1 MSNIVING
9 NAYSDDGSA
18 SRDMRGGG
26 HESWLLPMLSDTMT
40 EVAAAAG
47 SASDAADSATAA
59 DASAT
64 AASNYAAALIATSTS
79 SVAIGTGSKT
89 FATQTG
95 KQFTP
100 GAWAIAIDQAN
111 PANWL
116 TGTITS
122 YAAGSLVV
130 NAVAT
135 GGSGTITAWTL
146 VVSGARGADG
156 PAGTGLPSYGVGDAL
171 RLMGINAAGNATAWQ
186 TMPLRNIQIFTS
198 GGTFTPDANNLSNK
212 YLVMLVAGG
221 GSGARSGSAA
231 PARGGQSGGHVF
243 GVMQIDSDQ
252 TITIG
257 GGGASVS
264 VDSTNGNNG
273 SDSSIGS
280 LAVAKGGMGGGESS
294 TTGVQSSATGT
305 TPAGCISSPGQA
317 APEPGGSNGVGG
329 ASVLGN
335 AVWSAANTDQPAGIY
350 GAGGSGAR
358 SSKTSGAGGDGI
370 CVIIW

>member
-26 HESWLLPMLSDTMT
+26 HESWLLPMLADTMT

-135 GGSGTITAWTL
+135 GGSGTISAWTL
-146 VVSGARGADG
+146 AVSGARGADG
-156 PAGTGLPSYGVGDAL
+156 PAGTGLPSYDVGDAL
-171 RLMGINAAGNATAWQ
+171 RLLGINAAGNATAWQ
-186 TMPLRNIQIFTS
+186 TMPLRNISIFTS

-212 YLVMLVAGG
+212 YLVMLVGGG
-221 GSGARSGSAA
+221 GSGARGAL
-231 PARGGQSGGHVF
+231 RGGQAGAVIF
-243 GVMQIDSDQ
+243 GVMTISSAQ

-257 GGGASVS
+257 SGGAEIT
-264 VDSTNGNNG
+264 VDSTAGNAG
-273 SDSSIGS
+273 TDSSVGT
-280 LAVAKGGMGGGESS
+280 LAVAKAGAGGNTAPQSSDGTVPSGCIAMRGESS
-294 TTGVQSSATGT
+294 ITEAGGSSFLSGALMSVSGAKL
-305 TPAGCISSPGQA
+305 AGRYGSGGQA
-317 APEPGGSNGVGG
+317 AANG
-329 ASVLGN
+329 
-335 AVWSAANTDQPAGIY
+335 T
-350 GAGGSGAR
+350 
-358 SSKTSGAGGDGI
+358 TSGAGGDGI

>member
-26 HESWLLPMLSDTMT
+26 HESWLLPMLADTMT
-40 EVAAAAG
+40 EVAAASG
-47 SASDAADSATAA
+47 SASDAADSAAEAA
-59 DASAT
+59 ASAT

-79 SVAIGTGSKT
+79 SVTIGTGSKT

-100 GAWAIAIDQAN
+100 GAWIIAIDQAS

-122 YAAGSLVV
+122 YSAGSLVID
-130 NAVAT
+130 AVAT
-135 GGSGTITAWTL
+135 GGSGTIAAWTL

-156 PAGTGLPSYGVGDAL
+156 PAGAGLPSFTGADAL
-171 RLMGINAAGNATAWQ
+171 KMLAINAAGTAASLQ
-186 TMPLRNIQIFTS
+186 AMPLRNISIYTS
-198 GGTFTPDANNLSNK
+198 SGTFVPDAANESNK
-212 YLVMLVAGG
+212 YLVILVGGG
-221 GSGARSGSAA
+221 GSGARSGASA
-231 PARGGQSGGHVF
+231 PARGGQSGGHVI
-243 GVMQIDSDQ
+243 GIMQIASTQ

-257 GGGASVS
+257 AGGEAVT
-264 VDSTNGNNG
+264 VDSTVGKNG

-280 LAVAKGGMGGGESS
+280 LAVAKGGAGGG
-294 TTGVQSSATGT
+294 TTAGTGIPSSATGT

-317 APEPGGSNGVGG
+317 APEQGNSNGVGG
-329 ASVLGN
+329 ASILGN
-335 AVWSAANTDQPAGIY
+335 AVWAVVSSNQPAGVL
-350 GAGGSGAR
+350 GAGGSGSQ
-358 SSKTSGAGGDGI
+358 SSKQSGAGGDGVCI
-370 CVIIW
+370 IIW

>member
-1 MSNIVING
+1 MTNVVING

-26 HESWLLPMLSDTMT
+26 HESWLLPMMADTMT

-59 DASAT
+59 DLSAT

-79 SVAIGTGSKT
+79 SVTIGTGSKT

-100 GAWAIAIDQAN
+100 GAWVIAIDQAST
-111 PANWL
+111 ANWL

-122 YAAGSLVV
+122 YAAGSLVID
-130 NAVAT
+130 AVAT
-135 GGSGTITAWTL
+135 GGSGTIAAWTL

-171 RLMGINAAGNATAWQ
+171 RLLGMNAAGDATAWQ
-186 TMPLRNIQIFTS
+186 TMPLRNISIYTS
-198 GGTFTPDANNLSNK
+198 SGTFVPDANNLSNK
-212 YLVMLVAGG
+212 YLVILVAGG
-221 GSGARSGSAA
+221 GSGARSGTAT
-231 PARGGQSGGHVF
+231 PARGGQSGGHVI
-243 GVMQIDSDQ
+243 GIMQITSTQ

-257 GGGASVS
+257 AGGASVS
-264 VDSTNGNNG
+264 ADTTSGNDG

-280 LAVAKGGMGGGESS
+280 LAVAKGGVGGGTSAI
-294 TTGVQSSATGT
+294 TGVPSSATGT

-317 APEPGGSNGVGG
+317 APEPVSNSGIGG
-329 ASVLGN
+329 ASILGN
-335 AVWSAANTDQPAGIY
+335 AVWVAGTDQPASVY
-350 GAGGSGAR
+350 GAGGSGSR
-358 SSKTSGAGGDGI
+358 SGKLSGAGGDGV
-370 CVIIW
+370 CIIVW